1 MKLDQA
7 SVARLVLP
15 PGRSELRIF
24 DEDLPGFGVRLRAGG
39 KRTWIVQY
47 RNAGGKTQTAT
58 LGSTAVVTAARARQA
73 AKQNLADITLGGD
86 PQAKKAELRA
96 RAAETLEAV
105 ATRFLSHQQER
116 LKARSYEQVET
127 HLTKHWAPLNGLSIH
142 EITRRNVAA
151 HLGKIAAE
159 RGPFAANR
167 ARTTLSGLFT
177 WAMKEGV
184 VDANPVLGTNRK
196 ADEKARNRVLADAEL
211 VAIWNACR
219 DDDYGRIVRLLIL
232 TGQRRDEVGDMAKS
246 EVSLAARKWN
256 IPRERTKNGRAH
268 EVPLPDLALGILEPA
283 ILREG
288 REKRDLIFGDGVG
301 GFSGWSKAKAAIDER
316 IAEATGAAPTPWR
329 LHDLR
334 RTAATQMAELGVLP
348 HVVEAVLNHVSGHKA
363 GVAGVYNLALYAA
376 EKRRAL
382 DLWAAHVEAIVA
394 GRAASNVIPL
404 KA

>member
-1 MKLDQA
+1 M
-7 SVARLVLP
+7 
-15 PGRSELRIF
+15 
-24 DEDLPGFGVRLRAGG
+24 
-39 KRTWIVQY
+39 
-47 RNAGGKTQTAT
+47 
-58 LGSTAVVTAARARQA
+58 
-73 AKQNLADITLGGD
+73 
-86 PQAKKAELRA
+86 
-96 RAAETLEAV
+96 
-105 ATRFLSHQQER
+105 
-116 LKARSYEQVET
+116 
-127 HLTKHWAPLNGLSIH
+127 
-142 EITRRNVAA
+142 
-151 HLGKIAAE
+151 
-159 RGPFAANR
+159 
-167 ARTTLSGLFT
+167 
-177 WAMKEGV
+177 
-184 VDANPVLGTNRK
+184 
-196 ADEKARNRVLADAEL
+196 
-211 VAIWNACR
+211 
-219 DDDYGRIVRLLIL
+219 LIL